1 MEGKT
6 RNVKKECEVCM
17 CMSAFL
23 CKSAVNVRQSPGF
36 TDEILRGSVP
46 FKLALAYDTINNLS
60 LYVLCIMIKRIWHTN
75 TYTHTHNI
83 YMYDIEDSS
92 VNN

>member
-6 RNVKKECEVCM
+6 RNERECEVCM

-23 CKSAVNVRQSPGF
+23 CENAANVRQSPGF

-46 FKLALAYDTINNLS
+46 FGLAFAYDTIN
-60 LYVLCIMIKRIWHTN
+60 I
-75 TYTHTHNI
+75 
-83 YMYDIEDSS
+83 
-92 VNN
+92 